1 MGISFLKHL
10 QYEFK
15 FTELIP
21 KDPLRLDEIK
31 IPAPNTGPTCEAV
44 ESTAI
49 GPVET
54 TALPKAHRSV
64 HKAPKPIK
72 PSSRRYVPLP
82 LGSPR
87 MMLQTGRRTSSQTP
101 ALPSASKN
109 KRQAVGIPPSKEV
122 RLHTGEVDAVGQ
134 SVATLQP
141 PVVPTMQILPRGS
154 DVGQPFPSLLDIN
167 GGRAGPDVRIPPPGE
182 ADAAIHPAFRGI
194 QGLLNDPASNLSANA
209 LRLLEPFA
217 TTTDEP
223 DPGLTPLNL
232 CCFCDEEMPAN
243 PLQKLVDLGT
253 YLKNR
258 PGLTPDTYYSAQFPQ
273 TADYCRMHTAQTKL
287 MPMGVANGWPVEI
300 DFESLTS
307 RVAST
312 EHHLW
317 LVARKMT
324 SSHFMDAA
332 LENWSALGK
341 RKALSVFGD
350 FGSFEVEQP
359 G

>member
-10 QYEFK
+10 RYEFK

-21 KDPLRLDEIK
+21 KDPLRLDEIE

-72 PSSRRYVPLP
+72 PSSRRYVPSP

-223 DPGLTPLNL
+223 DPGLTPQ
-232 CCFCDEEMPAN
+232 MPAN